1 MELILY
7 KCSDDVKKVFK
18 NPREPKTYDVA
29 LKGNYNKDN
38 PVFMLTRPS
47 DDYYLNGY
55 NYAYF
60 PTFGAWYWVEL
71 TMCAG
76 GLCQVS
82 CSIDPLMTNRNSI
95 AGLTCL
101 VSRQEKYYDPYL
113 SDPLLPIA
121 QGGVIKASN
130 VGTVGESTSN
140 IYITCIG
147 AYTPEEATNE

>member
-7 KCSDDVKKVFK
+7 KCSSAVNKVFK
-18 NPREPKTYDVA
+18 SPKDPLTFDVT
-29 LKGNYNKDN
+29 LKGNYNKDT

-47 DDYYLNGY
+47 DNYYMNGY

-60 PTFGAWYWVEL
+60 PTFDAWYWVEL

-76 GLCQVS
+76 GLCQVT
-82 CSIDPLMTNRNSI
+82 CSIDPLMSNRNAI

-101 VSRQEKYYDPYL
+101 VTRQEKFYDPYIT
-113 SDPLLPIA
+113 DPLLPIA
-121 QGGVIKASN
+121 QGTVIRAES
-130 VGTVGESTSN
+130 VGTVGETSSN

-147 AYTPEEATNE
+147 AYTPENN